1 MDIPK
6 IDIDDVIATKLT
18 ANQIRSAFLTAY
30 GKYPCHKIAE
40 ICQVSHKTITNWEKN
55 NEYYKLLVRHIR
67 KIELYRNLEEYT
79 ELKKASIASLGV
91 LMQRG
96 SEGDI
101 KLLKEAVK
109 GLNKLLNVF
118 D

>member
-1 MDIPK
+1 MQQPK
-6 IDIDDVIATKLT
+6 IDIDDVVAVKLT
-18 ANQIRSAFLTAY
+18 GNQIKACFLLAY
-30 GKYPCHKIAE
+30 GKYSAPRIAE
-40 ICQVSHKTITNWEKN
+40 ICDISYKTIINWKDN
-55 NEYYKLLVRHIR
+55 NEYFKLLLRHIR
-67 KIELYRNLEEYT
+67 KIELYYNLEEYT

-91 LMQRG
+91 LMRQG

-101 KLLKEAVK
+101 KLLKEAVQ

>member
-1 MDIPK
+1 MDTPK
-6 IDIDDVIATKLT
+6 IDIDDVIAVKLT
-18 ANQIRSAFLTAY
+18 ANQIKACFLVAY
-30 GKYPCHKIAE
+30 GKYPMHRIADICE
-40 ICQVSHKTITNWEKN
+40 ISHKTIINWKDN
-55 NEYYKLLVRHIR
+55 NEYFKLLLRHIR
-67 KIELYRNLEEYT
+67 KIELYHNLEEYT

-91 LMQRG
+91 LMRRG

-101 KLLKEAVK
+101 KLLKEGVN